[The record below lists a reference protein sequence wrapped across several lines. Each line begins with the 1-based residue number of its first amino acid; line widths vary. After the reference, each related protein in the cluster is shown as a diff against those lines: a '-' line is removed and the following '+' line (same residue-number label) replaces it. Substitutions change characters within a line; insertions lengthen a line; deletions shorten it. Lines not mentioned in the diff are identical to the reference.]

1 MEVLTLFGLGSD
13 ADAVYR
19 TMLRNPQA
27 GIPQVADQLGWHVDQ
42 VRQALDELSRLSL
55 VRPSWEVPGRY
66 QAVAPQVGLAVLL
79 SRQEAE
85 LRERQ
90 ERVAASKV
98 ALERAIEEYAEIQRH
113 QQYAGVEQLLGIDA
127 IRGRIEALAHE
138 ARSEIMGFAPE
149 GAQTPENM
157 TASKPLDAE
166 IMRRGVLLRTIYL
179 DSITK
184 DSSSMSYAQ
193 WLVEQGGEIR
203 SIPVLPLRMI
213 IYDRKVVMLPMDPEN
228 STAGAVLLRGVGV
241 VTALCELFERV
252 WTSAT
257 PLGAAA
263 GSTDDGLT
271 PQEQA
276 VLRLLAQGNTD
287 EAVARKLGVSVRT
300 GRRIVAGLAARLGAQ
315 SRFQAG
321 VEAAR
326 RGWLDAA
333 QQAPRADNVARAS
346 SHQANSPRDPVTT
359 C

>member
-1 MEVLTLFGLGSD
+1 MEVLTLFGLGAD
-13 ADAVYR
+13 ADVVYR
-19 TMLRNPQA
+19 TMLRNPRA
-27 GIPQVADQLGWHVDQ
+27 GVPQVASQLGWHVDQ

-55 VRPSWEVPGRY
+55 VRPSWEVPGKY

-90 ERVAASKV
+90 EQVAASKV
-98 ALERAIEEYAEIQRH
+98 ALERAIEEYADQRH
-113 QQYAGVEQLLGIDA
+113 QQYAGVEQLLGIDS

-149 GAQTPENM
+149 GAQTHENM
-157 TASKPLDAE
+157 AASKPLDAE

-184 DSSSMSYAQ
+184 DSLSMSYAQ
-193 WLVEQGGEIR
+193 WLVEQGGKIR

-213 IYDRKVVMLPMDPEN
+213 IYDRQVVMLPMDPEN
-228 STAGAVLLRGVGV
+228 STAGAVLLRGAGV
-241 VTALCELFERV
+241 VTALCELFEQV
-252 WTSAT
+252 WASAT

-333 QQAPRADNVARAS
+333 QQDGAS
-346 SHQANSPRDPVTT
+346 
-359 C
+359 